1 MTRARDVLVPP
12 ARVTDG
18 VRFEPPVKKRKGPPP
33 WALQLMRRRSLRSL
47 RKLITLIAA
56 VLCIALIVG
65 VAGVRI
71 ARGSAGTVGVV
82 RNGGPLDKRTIRQ
95 IIMPGQGL
103 TYTGLFSQTPHI
115 YPAAHV
121 TLKYTVTSAATRTPR
136 PATDTIV
143 LPTRDGV
150 QVGVDAAVFFR
161 FVGDSDVELLEQF
174 DKSYGTRRYATPK
187 NRQVYP
193 WQSDAAFD
201 AMLDSLFR
209 PVLENDLRKEIGN
222 FPCASL
228 VSSCALVQSGAADS
242 GTGKPGTTTSPTA
255 SIAGIEKRVAAS
267 LQRDLAT
274 ALGDRYFL
282 NIRFRVGRVTL
293 PANVQNAVDEAQ
305 MQFTEVNTARAQ
317 LEQARYQAK
326 SKRLL
331 GDQYNRSTGLTTIDA
346 LKALP
351 SGANVIIS
359 TGGNTPPMI
368 LAPNGTGGAPT
379 SAGGAD
385 QTTDGAD
392 PSDSPKNTPSATPD
406 N

>member
-1 MTRARDVLVPP
+1 
-12 ARVTDG
+12 
-18 VRFEPPVKKRKGPPP
+18 
-33 WALQLMRRRSLRSL
+33 
-47 RKLITLIAA
+47 

-95 IIMPGQGL
+95 VIMPGQGL
-103 TYTGLFSQTPHI
+103 TYIGLFSQSPHV

-121 TLKYTVTSAATRTPR
+121 TLKYTVTSATTRTPR

-161 FVGDSDVELLEQF
+161 FVGDSDLGLLEQF
-174 DKSYGTRRYATPK
+174 DKSFGTRRYATPN

-201 AMLDSLFR
+201 AMLDALFR
-209 PVLENDLRKEIGN
+209 PVLENDLRKEIGR

-242 GTGKPGTTTSPTA
+242 GTSTPGTTTPTA
-255 SIAGIEKRVAAS
+255 SIAAIEKRVATT

-274 ALGDRYFL
+274 ALGDQYFL
-282 NIRFRVGRVTL
+282 HIHFRVGRVTL
-293 PANVQNAVDEAQ
+293 PANVQAAVDEAQ

-331 GDQYNRSTGLTTIDA
+331 GDQYNRSSGLTTIDA

-368 LAPNGTGGAPT
+368 LAPNGTGGAPR

-385 QTTDGAD
+385 PTTDDAD
-392 PSDSPKNTPSATPD
+392 PSRGPGSTPSATPD